1 MGFQPFGYPFEIS
14 SSLPPEKAKAAL
26 RSKKTSLFDAKNGAR
41 GWIAGPF
48 ICLWFSAFDRYG
60 PMLFG
65 LVSADNFGTRVR
77 GRAGSDLNG
86 VAVFTLSIPL
96 MGWLVF
102 KMIYEGQSS
111 GRQLLALGLVFLI
124 GGPLIYW
131 WAHKERK
138 DAEPLVR
145 FVRSALA
152 QSPVKSGST
161 PLPQKVHDDLRLL
174 LNGENLGGPVTRET
188 IQSAFMR
195 VGNRDFLVI
204 ESDEETYLQ
213 TAWRKGGYVLE
224 VRKGGPGEHYRAV
237 RRRIG
242 EPAQGEIF
250 TYEEVSAA
258 MESYVSGVPLPSF
271 LELKP
276 IYLHQGHFA
285 SRLNPVVRWNL
296 N

>member
-1 MGFQPFGYPFEIS
+1 
-14 SSLPPEKAKAAL
+14 
-26 RSKKTSLFDAKNGAR
+26 
-41 GWIAGPF
+41 
-48 ICLWFSAFDRYG
+48 
-60 PMLFG
+60 MLFG
-65 LVSADNFGTRVR
+65 LMSADRLGTRVR

-86 VAVFTLSIPL
+86 VAMFTVSIPL
-96 MGWLVF
+96 AGWLVF
-102 KMIYEGQSS
+102 KMISEGQAS
-111 GRQLLALGLVFLI
+111 GRQLLVLGLVFLV
-124 GGPLIYW
+124 GGSLIYW

-145 FVRSALA
+145 FIRGALA
-152 QSPVKSGST
+152 QLPVNSGST
-161 PLPQKVHDDLRLL
+161 PLPQKVRDDLRLL
-174 LNGENLGGPVTRET
+174 LNGEYLGGPVTRET
-188 IQSAFMR
+188 VQSAFMR
-195 VGNRDFLVI
+195 VGNRNFLVI

-242 EPAQGEIF
+242 EPAQSEIF

-276 IYLHQGHFA
+276 IYLHQ
-285 SRLNPVVRWNL
+285 
-296 N
+296 